1 MRRSHMVVFAAVIA
15 GLFLASTGLAYDV
28 LDRAAELLAAVEIDA
43 DDPVV

>member
-1 MRRSHMVVFAAVIA
+1 MVVSAALFA
-15 GLFLASTGLAYDV
+15 GLILAFTGLAYDV